1 MSKDDKMLND
11 DELDALFAST
21 QKQDEVP
28 SADFMGRLLGDAAAV
43 SASWAKTEATTQRPD
58 PVRFGFFALLSDAV
72 GGWRGGMTIAS
83 AMLLGIYV
91 GLIDPV
97 GVDTVSGLVASLSG
111 VEVADEATLYDLFLE
126 G

>member
-72 GGWRGGMTIAS
+72 GGWRGGMAIAS

>member
-43 SASWAKTEATTQRPD
+43 SASWAKTETTTQRPD